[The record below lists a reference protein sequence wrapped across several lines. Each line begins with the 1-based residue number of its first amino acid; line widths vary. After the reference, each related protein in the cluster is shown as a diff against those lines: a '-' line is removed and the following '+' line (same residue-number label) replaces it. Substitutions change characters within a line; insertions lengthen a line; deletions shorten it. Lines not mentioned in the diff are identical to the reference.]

1 MTLAASGLPPP
12 SRDWKE
18 KALDG
23 EPELFRDFA
32 RDIVG
37 YQKEDADKN
46 EDADKKGPFRGFHA
60 KIHAGLIAEF
70 QVLADLPEHA
80 RYGVFAVP
88 RTFPALVRFSNGDS
102 HINRDRKHE
111 PRGIAIKLI
120 GVEGRKL
127 LPGHEDDVTQDFLAT
142 SHSVTSAVSD
152 VTQFIAFVKAQR
164 GGLIGLFPKLCR
176 ALGWNEAT
184 RISAALFRTVI
195 LSKVRSMATEHFSG
209 TAPIQY
215 GPYAV
220 KFTVRPAEGTV
231 ATTARPLWGRDF
243 LRKELADRLR
253 KADLIMDFLVQFY
266 VDCDRTPI
274 ENTSVP
280 WRPEDTPL
288 RKVAQLRIPRCDLDD
303 PQSRELSEK
312 IDKLSFSPWH
322 ATEDHKPLGNVMR
335 ARRVACEASAALRG
349 QRPEPTAIPI

>member
-12 SRDWKE
+12 SRDWKRRPWT
-18 KALDG
+18 ANPSYSVIL
-23 EPELFRDFA
+23 RA
-32 RDIVG
+32 TSSATR
-37 YQKEDADKN
+37 
-46 EDADKKGPFRGFHA
+46 KKMPTTKMPTRRPFRGFHA

-164 GGLIGLFPKLCR
+164 GGSIGLFPRLCR
-176 ALGWNEAT
+176 ALGWSEAT

-209 TAPIQY
+209 TAPIQC

-231 ATTARPLWGRDF
+231 ATTARPLWVGISSARSWPTG
-243 LRKELADRLR
+243 
-253 KADLIMDFLVQFY
+253 
-266 VDCDRTPI
+266 C
-274 ENTSVP
+274 
-280 WRPEDTPL
+280 
-288 RKVAQLRIPRCDLDD
+288 
-303 PQSRELSEK
+303 
-312 IDKLSFSPWH
+312 
-322 ATEDHKPLGNVMR
+322 
-335 ARRVACEASAALRG
+335 ARR
-349 QRPEPTAIPI
+349 T

>member
-1 MTLAASGLPPP
+1 M
-12 SRDWKE
+12 
-18 KALDG
+18 
-23 EPELFRDFA
+23 
-32 RDIVG
+32 
-37 YQKEDADKN
+37 
-46 EDADKKGPFRGFHA
+46 
-60 KIHAGLIAEF
+60 
-70 QVLADLPEHA
+70 
-80 RYGVFAVP
+80 FAVP

-176 ALGWNEAT
+176 ALGWSEAT

-195 LSKVRSMATEHFSG
+195 LSRVRSMATEHFSG
-209 TAPIQY
+209 TAPIQC

-253 KADLIMDFLVQFY
+253 KADLIMDFWFSSTSIATARRS
-266 VDCDRTPI
+266 RTPRSLGGPKTRRCARSRNCASRAAI
-274 ENTSVP
+274 WTTHNP
-280 WRPEDTPL
+280 AAQRED
-288 RKVAQLRIPRCDLDD
+288 R
-303 PQSRELSEK
+303 
-312 IDKLSFSPWH
+312 
-322 ATEDHKPLGNVMR
+322 
-335 ARRVACEASAALRG
+335 
-349 QRPEPTAIPI
+349 